1 MKCPTCCTDAATCQV
16 YRLNNIC
23 PTCLHKINISCQQ
36 NCMGYQPN
44 YYELQNAFN
53 QCCGCSTSFIIPPKV
68 EKKKED
74 TLDKS
79 VIALYM
85 VAKLAMDEGLSIS
98 EFAAKYGYEFNVN
111 DAHELMEAWLNQFKE
126 NK

>member
-1 MKCPTCCTDAATCQV
+1 MKCPLCDIDVATCQV
-16 YRLNNIC
+16 YRTQ
-23 PTCLHKINISCQQ
+23 TCSMINFGYEQ
-36 NCMGYQPN
+36 NSIGYRPST
-44 YYELQNAFN
+44 YELQNAFN
-53 QCCGCSTSFIIPPKV
+53 QCCCRV